1 MGGNCSE
8 GGKNNLKAAEQT
20 QGNYHS
26 DTAQAKRP
34 LLLEERNVSR
44 LSREERLTLLSGVKI
59 QCYVLIGRP
68 AETENAPQIP
78 FHAYKFVS
86 QASYGLFSFSQVF

>member
-1 MGGNCSE
+1 M
-8 GGKNNLKAAEQT
+8 KAAEQT

-34 LLLEERNVSR
+34 LLLEERDVSR

-59 QCYVLIGRP
+59 QCSRPDRKAGRDRKCP
-68 AETENAPQIP
+68 PDALSHLQICEP
-78 FHAYKFVS
+78 
-86 QASYGLFSFSQVF
+86 G